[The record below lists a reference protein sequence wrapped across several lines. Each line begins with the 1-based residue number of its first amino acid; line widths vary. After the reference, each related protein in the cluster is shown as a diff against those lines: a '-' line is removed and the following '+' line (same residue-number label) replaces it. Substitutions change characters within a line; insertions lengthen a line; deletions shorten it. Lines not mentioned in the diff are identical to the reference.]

1 MIKKLNWKD
10 QIDNFALQ
18 LITANAMLNK
28 IRDVF
33 KTGIL
38 KAIFHALLI
47 IIMPYPLWMYYMGTE
62 CMHNQ
67 SSFHTA
73 KECINI
79 DSFERM

>member
-1 MIKKLNWKD
+1 MIKKLNWKG
-10 QIDNFALQ
+10 QIDNFALK
-18 LITANAMLNK
+18 LIIANVMLNK
-28 IRDVF
+28 VRDVF

-47 IIMPYPLWMYYMGTE
+47 IIKPYSLWMYNMGTE

-73 KECINI
+73 KEYINI
-79 DSFERM
+79 D